1 MCPPHGAEAAARE
14 VTQLEFAGLFV
25 DCNAIAPE
33 KSRQMAENFGSQN
46 YVDGDIVGGPV
57 WKSESGTRLYLSD
70 GRSKEITALFDN
82 PL

>member
-1 MCPPHGAEAAARE
+1 MCPPQRAEAVARQ
-14 VTQLEFAGLFV
+14 VTQLQFSSLFV

-33 KSRQMAENFGSQN
+33 KSRQMAEKFGSQN

-70 GRSKEITALFDN
+70 GRSKEITALFDS